1 MQMRKQDVSLPCSH
15 TEEATGHN
23 RWPWWPAHP
32 SQDRCGSVCLPL
44 WGLGKKFL
52 SLHEPQS
59 PHLSSY
65 QGQNLAYRTG
75 ERNSTFHL
83 RGPEI
88 TSLQSEKDSIS
99 HPLTWGSRANCLS
112 FLKRGTQCI
121 SFSVT
126 DSDDEY
132 QELSLC

>member
-1 MQMRKQDVSLPCSH
+1 M
-15 TEEATGHN
+15 
-23 RWPWWPAHP
+23 
-32 SQDRCGSVCLPL
+32 
-44 WGLGKKFL
+44 FL
-52 SLHEPQS
+52 SPVVIQKRPRDMTGGPGGQPTPARTGVAQPGFHCGALEKNSSASMNQS

-83 RGPEI
+83 KGPEI
-88 TSLQSEKDSIS
+88 TSLQSEKDSVS
-99 HPLTWGSRANCLS
+99 HLLTWGSRANCLS

-121 SFSVT
+121 SLSVT

>member
-1 MQMRKQDVSLPCSH
+1 MTGGPGGQH
-15 TEEATGHN
+15 TPARTGVAQPGFH
-23 RWPWWPAHP
+23 
-32 SQDRCGSVCLPL
+32 CGALE
-44 WGLGKKFL
+44 KKFL

-88 TSLQSEKDSIS
+88 TSLRSEKDSAS
-99 HPLTWGSRANCLS
+99 HLLT
-112 FLKRGTQCI
+112 
-121 SFSVT
+121 
-126 DSDDEY
+126 
-132 QELSLC
+132 